1 MLDIRTPIGLMFLI
15 MGLILVAWGLI
26 SNPEIYFRS
35 LGINVNLLWGFVLV
49 AFGSIM
55 TGMAWK
61 ASKKKD

>member
-35 LGINVNLLWGFVLV
+35 LDINVNLLWGFVLV
-49 AFGSIM
+49 AFGAIM

-61 ASKKKD
+61 ASKSKE